1 MKLKNFEVKNPIE
14 EQKKKKI
21 KKDIK
26 ATKREKTNYLQKKNT
41 FD

>member
-1 MKLKNFEVKNPIE
+1 MKLKNFGVKNPIE
-14 EQKKKKI
+14 EQKKKI